1 MCNSACCIKA
11 IILARERT
19 KLRGAPERCERMRIV
34 FFCSCVRACAL
45 AGSAISIEYAPMQ
58 ATRPTPEAAMRPAMR
73 MIGRRWTGLFPIYPR
88 RRGVQTSHPK
98 FEFASS
104 ADVQSKT
111 FVNENT
117 IFRVSF
123 LIITTLEIHLQ
134 KDMITHH
141 NSLAC
146 LDVEQSTE
154 GRDLVAFKRRSKH
167 SGLSYQAGL

>member
-1 MCNSACCIKA
+1 
-11 IILARERT
+11 
-19 KLRGAPERCERMRIV
+19 MRSV

-58 ATRPTPEAAMRPAMR
+58 ATRPTPEAAMRPAMKLE
-73 MIGRRWTGLFPIYPR
+73 GAGKDPFLFILGAG
-88 RRGVQTSHPK
+88 GVQKTSHPK

-134 KDMITHH
+134 KDMITH
-141 NSLAC
+141 
-146 LDVEQSTE
+146 
-154 GRDLVAFKRRSKH
+154 
-167 SGLSYQAGL
+167 